1 MILAAKMA
9 KQPTTTDDQMF
20 CSVYSKADSI
30 FFEIWELYILI
41 TGSLA
46 VKFLSSLVTEN
57 VIRIFDTTGLL
68 ETSLFATLVQLF

>member
-30 FFEIWELYILI
+30 FFEI
-41 TGSLA
+41 
-46 VKFLSSLVTEN
+46 
-57 VIRIFDTTGLL
+57 
-68 ETSLFATLVQLF
+68 